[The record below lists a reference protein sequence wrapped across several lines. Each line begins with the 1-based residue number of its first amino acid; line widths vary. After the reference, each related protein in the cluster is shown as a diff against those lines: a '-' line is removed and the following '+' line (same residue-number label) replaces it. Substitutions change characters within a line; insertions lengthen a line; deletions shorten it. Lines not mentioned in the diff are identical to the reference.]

1 MEQTINVNELLD
13 FLNLRKSDKKLT
25 LHEATDQY
33 IKDNQFKV
41 SGETLEYEKEEY
53 IYVQQ
58 IINDELVDK
67 YMIYKYN
74 KEQNAMMPITE
85 KTKTEILLKLFVESI
100 TKDLGEE

>member
-1 MEQTINVNELLD
+1 MELKREQEIKID
-13 FLNLRKSDKKLT
+13 RKT
-25 LHEATDQY
+25 YY
-33 IKDNQFKV
+33 II
-41 SGETLEYEKEEY
+41 ETLEYEKEEY
-53 IYVQQ
+53 IYVQE

-85 KTKTEILLKLFVESI
+85 KTKTEILLKLFIESI